1 MVEIANNTEMES
13 IETFMTKIT
22 KRPKNKQIEKIK
34 LITIGDCNVGKSCII
49 RRFGKDFYSRR
60 YSTPTISIER
70 TYVNV
75 TLAGKPA

>member
-1 MVEIANNTEMES
+1 MVEIANNTEMET

-22 KRPKNKQIEKIK
+22 KRPKKKEIEKIK

-49 RRFGKDFYSRR
+49 RRFGKDIYSNH
-60 YSTPTISIER
+60 YSVTLFLDT
-70 TYVNV
+70 THVNV